1 MIICPRNIKRY
12 QKNMKHNLLLLI
24 LLVSIMANA
33 QRSICPAS
41 PYPMQIKQ
49 ADGSVLTIRIHG
61 NEAIHH
67 KETEEG
73 YTILPNAQGIY
84 EYAILDNNGYLVL
97 SGMKA
102 ANQISETAMQKN
114 LPLKHLR
121 FNSVQVKAITDD
133 FNAMNAEAIEMGR
146 MYKGTPKVNY
156 PTMGNLKMLAI
167 CMQFPDEP
175 SIYPVSVINDVLNQP
190 NYNGTGS
197 FKDYFIANSYGQSN
211 PTIDVAGWYTTTK
224 NREQYGQKLNSGAT
238 NSAYNS
244 NVRELVMRALDSADI
259 RGNVDF
265 TKYDND
271 KDGDMDG
278 VLIFHAGYGAEQG
291 VNGFIW
297 SHRSAISAVFKDGIS
312 IRDYCINPVK
322 RSWNGEIRAVG
333 IGVLT
338 HEWGHIM
345 GLPDLYDT
353 NDNNG
358 SSEGI
363 GEWGLMGSCGWLNQ
377 ERTPCML
384 EAWSRV
390 QFGWLDERMLVQP
403 GSYQLKAAIDTG
415 ACYRINTTRLNEYYL
430 LENRQRKG
438 FDAALRGRGLA
449 IWHINTQKTSL
460 YPGNNSVN
468 ADTTIFGVGLKQAD
482 GKQDL
487 EKNVNRGDAGDLYP
501 GTANNV
507 FFSNISNPPAFLH
520 YTVGGMRQPS
530 NISISNISMGADS
543 IIRFKFGA
551 VTAAGFQASV
561 TKGCV
566 PLTVDFTNTST
577 GASFFEWKFGS
588 DSGTVNTQDASYT
601 FTKPGTYDVTLSVKD
616 SNNANPDVVTYTIIV
631 DPSPEASLRVERGDS
646 NLINFVNTSKGATYY
661 SWLFGTN
668 QTDGRESPTYKLTTP
683 GFLKYRMIA
692 FGSNGCTDTIFGEID
707 FWPLGAAD
715 LQSVM
720 GNLYVYP
727 NPTRGDASIHLS
739 LKNTEHIVAE
749 VYNMLGEKT
758 GEINHGS
765 LTAGDHLL
773 AVAPEMIAASGIYY
787 IKLTA
792 GKQQSIIKLVKQ

>member
-1 MIICPRNIKRY
+1 
-12 QKNMKHNLLLLI
+12 MKHQILSLLFLL
-24 LLVSIMANA
+24 SFTFYASA
-33 QRSICPAS
+33 QRSLCPAS
-41 PYPMQIKQ
+41 PYPLQITQ
-49 ADGSVLTIRIHG
+49 ADGSVLTIKTHG

-84 EYAILDNNGYLVL
+84 EYAILDNKGYLTL
-97 SGMKA
+97 SGIKA
-102 ANQISETAMQKN
+102 ANQISQTALQKN
-114 LPLKHLR
+114 LPPKHLR
-121 FNSVQVKAITDD
+121 FNSVQVKAMVDD

-146 MYKGTPKVNY
+146 RYKGTPKVNY

-175 SIYPVSVINDVLNQP
+175 SIYPISVINDVLNKP

-211 PTIDVAGWYTTTK
+211 PTIDVVGWYTTTR
-224 NREQYGQKLNSGAT
+224 NREQYGQRLNNNST
-238 NSAYNS
+238 NFSYMT
-244 NVRELVMRALDSADI
+244 NVRELVSRALDSADL
-259 RGNVDF
+259 RGNIDF
-265 TKYDND
+265 RQYDND

-297 SHRSAISAVFKDGIS
+297 SHRSTISTVFKDGVS
-312 IRDYCINPVK
+312 ITDYCINPVK

-353 NDNNG
+353 NDKNG
-358 SSEGI
+358 QSVGI

-415 ACYRINTTRLNEYYL
+415 ACYRINTSRLNEYYL
-430 LENRQRKG
+430 IENRQRKG
-438 FDAALRGRGLA
+438 FDAALKGRGLA

-460 YPGNNSVN
+460 YPDSNSVN
-468 ADTTIFGVGLKQAD
+468 ADTTMYGVGLKQAD

-501 GTANNV
+501 GTSNNV
-507 FFSNISNPPAFLH
+507 FFSNTSNPSSLLH
-520 YTVGGMRQPS
+520 YTVGGTRQPA
-530 NISISNISMGADS
+530 NISISNITMGADS
-543 IIRFKFGA
+543 IIRFRFGA
-551 VTAAGFQASV
+551 VTAAGFQTNV
-561 TKGCV
+561 TRGCA
-566 PLTVDFTNTST
+566 PLTVGFTNTST
-577 GASFFEWKFGS
+577 GASFFEWKFGN
-588 DSGTVNTQDASYT
+588 DPNLITTQDAVYT
-601 FTKPGTYDVTLSVKD
+601 FDLPGTYEVKLTVKD
-616 SNNANPDVVTYTIIV
+616 SNNSNADVVTYSIIV
-631 DPSPEASLRVERGDS
+631 DPSPEASVRVERGDS
-646 NLINFVNTSKGATYY
+646 NLINFVNTSKGATDY

-692 FGSNGCTDTIFGEID
+692 FASNGCTDTVFGEID

-720 GNLYVYP
+720 GNLFAYP
-727 NPTRGDASIHLS
+727 NPTGKDASIHLS
-739 LKNTEHIVAE
+739 LKKNEFILAE
-749 VYNMLGEKT
+749 VFNMLGEKT
-758 GEINHGS
+758 GTVYNGI
-765 LTAGDHLL
+765 LDTGDHLL
-773 AVAPEMIAASGIYY
+773 HVADEITAAAGIYY
-787 IKLTA
+787 IKISA
-792 GKQQSIIKLVKQ
+792 GKQQSVIKLVKQ